1 MKKRTISIIVVGL
14 LCLVILVQA
23 LPFNAA
29 LGAEETLEILNPK
42 GNIEQLKIQGLSE
55 RVDSLEG
62 KRIGLWAYSKDATG
76 SLNAR
81 AAVAELLQEMYPADT
96 GTTIVNYWTAKGGVA
111 YNEAIASY
119 DQYARDCD
127 VVIMGV
133 AN

>member
-1 MKKRTISIIVVGL
+1 MKKRTISIIVASL
-14 LCLVILVQA
+14 LCLVIIFQVIPTNTAQ
-23 LPFNAA
+23 
-29 LGAEETLEILNPK
+29 GAEATLEILNPK
-42 GNIEQLKIQGLSE
+42 GNIEPLPIQGLAE

-62 KRIGLWAYSKDATG
+62 KRIGLWSYSKDATG
-76 SLNAR
+76 SLNTR
-81 AAVAELLQEMYPADT
+81 QAVADLLLELYPAGS